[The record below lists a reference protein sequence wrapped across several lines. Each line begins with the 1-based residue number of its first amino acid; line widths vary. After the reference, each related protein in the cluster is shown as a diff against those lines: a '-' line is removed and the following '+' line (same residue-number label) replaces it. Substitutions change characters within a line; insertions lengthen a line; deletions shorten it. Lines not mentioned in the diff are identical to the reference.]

1 MSLYDQII
9 DTFSELA
16 DKADEFRIGSI
27 QLQDDGDGAYI
38 KRWEYSK
45 PLPDSLK
52 QYLAK

>member
-1 MSLYDQII
+1 MSLYNQII
-9 DTFSELA
+9 ESFPELA
-16 DKADEFRIGSI
+16 ETPDEFRIGSI
-27 QLQDDGDGAYI
+27 ELQDDGDGAYI

>member
-9 DTFSELA
+9 DTFPELA
-16 DKADEFRIGSI
+16 DKPEEFYNGSI
-27 QLQDDGDGAYI
+27 ELQDDGDGAYI

-52 QYLAK
+52 QFLAK